1 MNLILSKRLP
11 AAVLLIAFT
20 HFALELHHNFLPVV
34 YPLLIEKMGLTYSQ
48 IGMLALAVSISGAL
62 IQPLF
67 GYVSD
72 RWDPRL
78 MVAGGIGWIG
88 VWMGLFGVVAYYGQ
102 QYWLLIPII
111 VLGSFAS
118 AAYHPAGAALIPANT
133 STRRGA
139 AMSLFSVGGNLGS
152 AVSPLLVGAGLLW
165 FGLRGTAVLIPL
177 GLLLSFFVFSQSH
190 QLALPAHTAVQGGE
204 SQAGSWL
211 ALGLIVLVVA
221 ARSWFQGSLAT
232 YLPEWL
238 LSEGWS
244 LETAS
249 SIFSALLVSVS
260 VGSIS
265 GGTLSDKV
273 GRVPILVGSMVLM
286 GPLHWLMLHS
296 TGISQIAC
304 IAFTGVAIGAS
315 FPVTILMAQEIW
327 PQATGLAGSLVM
339 GLGWLPAGIG
349 SWVVGLVADGSS
361 LTTGLET
368 LMFVPLV
375 GMTAVLLFM
384 YLSGYRSSGTVER

>member
-1 MNLILSKRLP
+1 MNLTLTKRLP
-11 AAVLLIAFT
+11 TAVFLIAFT

-48 IGMLALAVSISGAL
+48 IGTLALVVSISGAL
-62 IQPLF
+62 TQPLF

-72 RWDPRL
+72 RWDPRM
-78 MVAGGIGWIG
+78 MVAGSMAWIG
-88 VWMGLFGVVAYYGQ
+88 FWMGLFGVVAYYSQ
-102 QYWLLIPII
+102 QYWLLMPVII
-111 VLGSFAS
+111 LGSFAS
-118 AAYHPAGAALIPANT
+118 AAYHPAGAALVPANAA
-133 STRRGA
+133 TRRGA

-152 AVSPLLVGAGLLW
+152 ALSPLIVSAGLLW

-177 GLLLSFFVFSQSH
+177 GLLISLFLFSQSR
-190 QLALPAHTAVQGGE
+190 QLARPEHTATKGSE
-204 SQAGSWL
+204 SQTGSWL

-221 ARSWFQGSLAT
+221 ARSWFQGSLIT

-238 LSEGWS
+238 LSEGRPLS
-244 LETAS
+244 LAS
-249 SIFSALLVSVS
+249 SIFSILLISLS
-260 VGSIS
+260 IGSIS

-273 GRVPILVGSMVLM
+273 GRVPIIAGSMVLM
-286 GPLHWLMLHS
+286 VPFYWLMFHTS
-296 TGISQIAC
+296 GIAQI
-304 IAFTGVAIGAS
+304 VAIALVGVMVGAS

-349 SWVVGLVADGSS
+349 SWVVGLVADRWS
-361 LTTGLET
+361 LTTGLTT

-375 GMTAVLLFM
+375 GLTAVLLFKW
-384 YLSGYRSSGTVER
+384 RFDEA

>member
-1 MNLILSKRLP
+1 MNLTLTKRLP
-11 AAVLLIAFT
+11 TAVFLIAFT

-48 IGMLALAVSISGAL
+48 IGTLALVVSISGAL
-62 IQPLF
+62 TQPLF

-72 RWDPRL
+72 RWDPRM
-78 MVAGGIGWIG
+78 MVAGSMAWIG
-88 VWMGLFGVVAYYGQ
+88 FWMGLFGVVAYYSQ
-102 QYWLLIPII
+102 QYWLLMPII
-111 VLGSFAS
+111 ILGSFAS
-118 AAYHPAGAALIPANT
+118 AAYHPAGAALVPANAA
-133 STRRGA
+133 TRRGA

-152 AVSPLLVGAGLLW
+152 ALSPLIVSAGLLW

-177 GLLLSFFVFSQSH
+177 GLLISLFLFSQSR
-190 QLALPAHTAVQGGE
+190 QLARPEHTATKGSE
-204 SQAGSWL
+204 SQTGSWL

-221 ARSWFQGSLAT
+221 ARSWFQGSLIT

-238 LSEGWS
+238 LSEGRPLS
-244 LETAS
+244 LAS
-249 SIFSALLVSVS
+249 SIFSILLISLS
-260 VGSIS
+260 IGSIS

-273 GRVPILVGSMVLM
+273 GRVPIIAGSMVLM
-286 GPLHWLMLHS
+286 VPFYWLMFHTS
-296 TGISQIAC
+296 GIAQI
-304 IAFTGVAIGAS
+304 VAIALVGVMVGAS

-349 SWVVGLVADGSS
+349 SWVVGLVADRWS
-361 LTTGLET
+361 LTTGLTT

-375 GMTAVLLFM
+375 GLTAVLLFKW
-384 YLSGYRSSGTVER
+384 RFDEA

>member
-1 MNLILSKRLP
+1 MNVTLTKRLP
-11 AAVLLIAFT
+11 TAVLLIAFT

-48 IGMLALAVSISGAL
+48 IGTLALVVSISGAL
-62 IQPLF
+62 TQPLF

-78 MVAGGIGWIG
+78 MVAGSIGWIG
-88 VWMGLFGVVAYYGQ
+88 LWMGLFGVVAFYGQ

-133 STRRGA
+133 TTRRGM

-152 AVSPLLVGAGLLW
+152 ALSPLIVSAGLLW
-165 FGLRGTAVLIPL
+165 FGLRGTAVLVPL
-177 GLLLSFFVFSQSH
+177 GLVISLFLFSQSR
-190 QLALPAHTAVQGGE
+190 QLALPKHTAVKGSE
-204 SQAGSWL
+204 SQTGSWL

-238 LSEGWS
+238 LSEGRP

-249 SIFSALLVSVS
+249 SIFSVLLVSLS

-273 GRVPILVGSMVLM
+273 GRVPIIVGSMLLM

-296 TGISQIAC
+296 SGLSQIAL
-304 IAFTGVAIGAS
+304 IALTGVTIGAS

-349 SWVVGLVADGSS
+349 SWVVGLIADNSS
-361 LTTGLET
+361 LTAGLQT
-368 LMFVPLV
+368 LIFVPLV
-375 GMTAVLLFM
+375 GVTAVLLFKWRFDKT
-384 YLSGYRSSGTVER
+384 S

>member
-1 MNLILSKRLP
+1 MNLTLTKKLP
-11 AAVLLIAFT
+11 TAVFLIAFT

-48 IGMLALAVSISGAL
+48 IGTLALFVSISGAL
-62 IQPLF
+62 TQPLF

-78 MVAGGIGWIG
+78 MVAGSIGWIG
-88 VWMGLFGVVAYYGQ
+88 AWMGLFGVVAYYGQ

-111 VLGSFAS
+111 ILGSFAS

-133 STRRGA
+133 TTRRGA

-152 AVSPLLVGAGLLW
+152 ALSPLIVSAGLLW
-165 FGLRGTAVLIPL
+165 FGLRGTAVLVPL
-177 GLLLSFFVFSQSH
+177 GLLISLFVFSQSR
-190 QLALPAHTAVQGGE
+190 QLVVPEHTAVQGGD
-204 SQAGSWL
+204 SQTGSWL

-238 LSEGWS
+238 LSEGRP

-249 SIFSALLVSVS
+249 SIFSVLLVSLS

-273 GRVPILVGSMVLM
+273 GRVPIIVGSMLLM

-296 TGISQIAC
+296 SGFSQIVL
-304 IAFTGVAIGAS
+304 IALTG
-315 FPVTILMAQEIW
+315 
-327 PQATGLAGSLVM
+327 
-339 GLGWLPAGIG
+339 
-349 SWVVGLVADGSS
+349 
-361 LTTGLET
+361 
-368 LMFVPLV
+368 
-375 GMTAVLLFM
+375 
-384 YLSGYRSSGTVER
+384 

>member
-1 MNLILSKRLP
+1 MNLTLTKKLP
-11 AAVLLIAFT
+11 TAVFLIAFT

-48 IGMLALAVSISGAL
+48 IGTLALFVSISGAL
-62 IQPLF
+62 TQPLF

-78 MVAGGIGWIG
+78 MVAGSIGWIG
-88 VWMGLFGVVAYYGQ
+88 AWMGLFGVVAYYGQ

-111 VLGSFAS
+111 ILGSFAS

-133 STRRGA
+133 TTRRGA

-152 AVSPLLVGAGLLW
+152 ALSPLIVSAGLLW
-165 FGLRGTAVLIPL
+165 FGLRGTAVLVPL
-177 GLLLSFFVFSQSH
+177 GLLISLFVFSQSR
-190 QLALPAHTAVQGGE
+190 QLVVPEHTAVQGGD
-204 SQAGSWL
+204 SQTGSWL

-238 LSEGWS
+238 LSEGRP

-249 SIFSALLVSVS
+249 SIFSVLLVSLS

-273 GRVPILVGSMVLM
+273 GRVPIIVGSMLLM

-296 TGISQIAC
+296 SGFSQIVL
-304 IAFTGVAIGAS
+304 IALTGVAIGAS

-349 SWVVGLVADGSS
+349 SWVVGLIADQSS
-361 LTTGLET
+361 LAAGLAT
-368 LMFVPLV
+368 LTFVPLV
-375 GMTAVLLFM
+375 GVTAVFLFKWRFGN
-384 YLSGYRSSGTVER
+384 S

>member
-1 MNLILSKRLP
+1 MNLTLPKRLP
-11 AAVLLIAFT
+11 TAVLLIAFT

-34 YPLLIEKMGLTYSQ
+34 YPLLIENMGLTYSQ
-48 IGMLALAVSISGAL
+48 IGTLALVVSISGAL
-62 IQPLF
+62 TQPLF

-78 MVAGGIGWIG
+78 MVAGSMGWIG
-88 VWMGLFGVVAYYGQ
+88 LWMGLFGVVAYYGQ
-102 QYWLLIPII
+102 QYWMLIPII
-111 VLGSFAS
+111 ILGSFAS

-133 STRRGA
+133 TTRRGA

-152 AVSPLLVGAGLLW
+152 ALSPLIVSAGLLY

-177 GLLLSFFVFSQSH
+177 GLVICLFMFSQNH
-190 QLALPAHTAVQGGE
+190 KMVVPAHTAVKGGE
-204 SQAGSWL
+204 PQYGSWL

-221 ARSWFQGSLAT
+221 ARSWFQGSLTT
-232 YLPEWL
+232 YLPEYL
-238 LSEGWS
+238 LGQGWH

-249 SIFSALLVSVS
+249 TIFSVLLVSVS

-265 GGTLSDKV
+265 GGILSDRV
-273 GRVPILVGSMVLM
+273 GRVPIIVGSLLLM
-286 GPLHWLMLHS
+286 GPLHWLMLH
-296 TGISQIAC
+296 TIGVTQVIC
-304 IAFTGVAIGAS
+304 IGLIGVTIGAS

-349 SWVVGLVADGSS
+349 SWVVGLIADGSS
-361 LTTGLET
+361 LTAGLTT
-368 LMFVPLV
+368 LIYVPLV
-375 GMTAVLLFM
+375 GVAAILLFKWQFAG
-384 YLSGYRSSGTVER
+384 S

>member
-1 MNLILSKRLP
+1 MNLTLTKQLP
-11 AAVLLIAFT
+11 TAVLLIAFT

-34 YPLLIEKMGLTYSQ
+34 YPLLIERMGLTYGQ
-48 IGMLALAVSISGAL
+48 VGTLALAVSISGAL

-78 MVAGGIGWIG
+78 MVVGSIGWIG

-102 QYWLLIPII
+102 RYWLLIPVI

-118 AAYHPAGAALIPANT
+118 AAYHPAGASLIPANT
-133 STRRGA
+133 ATRRGT

-152 AVSPLLVGAGLLW
+152 AVSPLLVSAGLLW

-177 GLLLSFFVFSQSH
+177 GLLLSFFLFSQSR
-190 QLALPAHTAVQGGE
+190 QLVLPEHTAVHGGE
-204 SQAGSWL
+204 SQSGSWL

-221 ARSWFQGSLAT
+221 ARSWFQGSLTT

-249 SIFSALLVSVS
+249 SIFSVLLVSVS
-260 VGSIS
+260 VGSMS

-273 GRVPILVGSMVLM
+273 GRAPILVSSMVLM

-296 TGISQIAC
+296 TSIVQIVC
-304 IAFTGVAIGAS
+304 IALIGMSIGAS

-349 SWVVGLVADGSS
+349 SWVVGLVADDSS
-361 LTTGLET
+361 LTSGLTT
-368 LMFVPLV
+368 LIFVPLV
-375 GMTAVLLFM
+375 GVTAVLLF
-384 YLSGYRSSGTVER
+384 RWWFDQKIR

>member
-1 MNLILSKRLP
+1 MNLTLTKRLP
-11 AAVLLIAFT
+11 TAVLLIAFT

-34 YPLLIEKMGLTYSQ
+34 YPLLIENMGLTYSQ
-48 IGMLALAVSISGAL
+48 IGTLALAVSISGAL
-62 IQPLF
+62 VQPLF

-78 MVAGGIGWIG
+78 MVAGSIGWIG
-88 VWMGLFGVVAYYGQ
+88 LWMGLFGVVAYYGQ

-133 STRRGA
+133 ATRRGT

-152 AVSPLLVGAGLLW
+152 AVSPLIVSAGLLW

-177 GLLLSFFVFSQSH
+177 GLLISIFLFSQSH
-190 QLALPAHTAVQGGE
+190 QLVVPKHTAVKGGE

-221 ARSWFQGSLAT
+221 ARSWFQGSLTT

-238 LSEGWS
+238 LSEGRP

-249 SIFSALLVSVS
+249 SIFSVLLIAVSL
-260 VGSIS
+260 GSIS

-273 GRVPILVGSMVLM
+273 GRVPILVGSLVLM
-286 GPLHWLMLHS
+286 GPLHWLMLH
-296 TGISQIAC
+296 TTDITQIVS
-304 IAFTGVAIGAS
+304 IALTGVTIGAS

-339 GLGWLPAGIG
+339 GVGWLPAGIG
-349 SWVVGLVADGSS
+349 SWVVGLISDRSS
-361 LTTGLET
+361 LTEGLTT
-368 LMFVPLV
+368 LIFVPLV
-375 GMTAVLLFM
+375 GVTAALLFKW
-384 YLSGYRSSGTVER
+384 RFDRT